1 MRRPIIFVTTLFL
14 AAALSATENKSQ
26 SLLDIYN
33 LALAHDPTLASALNA
48 NQAAQELIEQSK
60 ALYRPVVNFSA
71 TTSASQAD
79 IHFKGTG
86 VPFPNGSRSFSGYQ
100 YGVEARQPIFRHQ
113 NKVQMEQL
121 HTQVSQADKQ
131 LHLTLQTVMLQT
143 TLNYFQV
150 LMAQDKVTLIIAQ
163 KAAILRQ
170 LEQAKVNFDVGNA
183 TITDVNE
190 AQSRFDWIAAEEISN
205 LNALEIA
212 KHELET
218 MIGEVPS
225 NLAAIKTDIKTNTL
239 SQNLEQW
246 LKVAEESNLN
256 IQIQQDKATLSNQ
269 EIERN
274 QAEHLPTVDA
284 VASYSETYANGSIYG
299 FGSDISNGTIG
310 LQLQVPI
317 YQGGAISSRV
327 RQAVI
332 NKHKAQDDIDI
343 TRRQTALATQMAYLN
358 LNTSINQ
365 IKAYE
370 QALNSS
376 QSQLESTQTGY
387 EVGIRTS
394 LDVLNAQQQL
404 FAAKRNLL
412 EARYQYLMNIIRLKS
427 AAGILSDTDL
437 VDINQQ
443 LQLPVVEN

>member
-1 MRRPIIFVTTLFL
+1 MRKPIIFITTLFL
-14 AAALSATENKSQ
+14 AAAISASENKPQ

-60 ALYRPVVNFSA
+60 ALYRPIVNFSA
-71 TTSASQAD
+71 STNASQAD

-86 VPFPNGSRSFSGYQ
+86 VPFPNGSRTFSGYQ
-100 YGVEARQPIFRHQ
+100 YGVEARQPIFRRQ
-113 NKVQMEQL
+113 NMVQMEQM
-121 HTQVSQADKQ
+121 HTQVSQTDKQ

-143 TLNYFQV
+143 TLNYFQI
-150 LMAQDKVTLIIAQ
+150 LMAQDKLTLIGAQ

-170 LEQAKVNFDVGNA
+170 LEQAKANFDVGNT

-190 AQSRFDWIAAEEISN
+190 AQSRFDWIAAEEISAM
-205 LNALEIA
+205 NALEIS

-218 MIGEVPS
+218 MIGEIPS
-225 NLAAIKTDIKTNTL
+225 NLATIKTDIKANTL
-239 SQNLEQW
+239 NQTLEQW

-256 IQIQQDKATLSNQ
+256 IQIQQDRATLSNQ
-269 EIERN
+269 EIERS

-284 VASYSETYANGSIYG
+284 VVSYSETYANGSIYG

-343 TRRQTALATQMAYLN
+343 IRRQTALATQMAYLN

-370 QALNSS
+370 QALSSS

-427 AAGILSDTDL
+427 TSGILSDTDL
-437 VDINQQ
+437 ADINQQ
-443 LQLPVVEN
+443 LQLPVLEN